1 MPLVTTRTACDGSD
15 SRSQKGV
22 GDHDLRCGKFLC
34 PVRPT
39 SSSCLR
45 SCIKAQ
51 PWSLPKFIT
60 TLQSRFLKGP
70 VLHSLSLADPAAI
83 LRTFIHSLSRCS
95 SSPSPLPSSSSLCH
109 PPSMPRT
116 PLPSPRADVSS
127 LLPWAPQAQDKAT
140 YSILLRPL
148 PVAISPS
155 VKTSIVP
162 PLFRQIQT
170 GSLMLRS
177 QASEGEYFIHAQF
190 FTGDLV
196 N

>member
-1 MPLVTTRTACDGSD
+1 MPLR
-15 SRSQKGV
+15 
-22 GDHDLRCGKFLC
+22 L
-34 PVRPT
+34 
-39 SSSCLR
+39 
-45 SCIKAQ
+45 CIKAH
-51 PWSLPKFIT
+51 PWSLPKSIT
-60 TLQSRFLKGP
+60 TLQSRFLRGP
-70 VLHSLSLADPAAI
+70 VLHSLSLAPAAI

-95 SSPSPLPSSSSLCH
+95 SSPLPLPSSSSLCH

-116 PLPSPRADVSS
+116 ALPSPRADVSS

-140 YSILLRPL
+140 YSILPRPL
-148 PVAISPS
+148 PVVISPS

-162 PLFRQIQT
+162 PLFRLIQT

-190 FTGDLV
+190 FTDDLV